1 MHRLFVPCA
10 LVAGAALSACS
21 SLAKVEADLAHAT
34 FPGVATIHSG
44 KIDMNW
50 IALEGSISRIDI
62 NSVRG
67 PLKEASVT
75 IFEDRN
81 QNGQPDPGEE
91 VKSFTASQSSDGF
104 TLNNLRLGSGE
115 LSGRDR
121 KLLSMQF
128 KVVDANG
135 NTHIHS
141 TTL

>member
-21 SLAKVEADLAHAT
+21 SLAKVEADLAAVN
-34 FPGVATIHSG
+34 FPGVAKIYTG
-44 KIDMNW
+44 KLDMNW
-50 IALEGSISRIDI
+50 IALEGSISHIDI

-67 PLKEASVT
+67 PLKDASVT
-75 IFEDRN
+75 VFEDRN
-81 QNGQPDPGEE
+81 RNGQPDPGED

-104 TLNNLRLGSGE
+104 SLKNLRIGSGE

-121 KLLSMQF
+121 NRLSMQF

-135 NTHIHS
+135 NTHIHC
-141 TTL
+141 TPI